1 MYKIAIRAGEAQLAS
16 KCLEVVHNAS
26 SEDSNLLYAC
36 VLDAQLVGDKDLAV
50 AALQLVLEKYQYNA
64 PSTIHLP
71 ALLRCIIRLIISQ
84 LESTSVSTPRSDVD
98 AIIDRLCKL
107 FEVGELPLRRY
118 VVSPD

>member
-36 VLDAQLVGDKDLAV
+36 VLDAQQVGDKDLAL
-50 AALQLVLEKYQYNA
+50 AALQLVLEKCQHNA

-84 LESTSVSTPRSDVD
+84 LESKSPSAPGSDVD
-98 AIIDRLCKL
+98 DLIDRLCKL
-107 FEVGELPLRRY
+107 FEVGELLSHRW

>member
-1 MYKIAIRAGEAQLAS
+1 MYKIAVRAGEAQLAA

-36 VLDAQLVGDKDLAV
+36 VLDAQEVGDKDLAV

-84 LESTSVSTPRSDVD
+84 LESKTVSASGSEVD
-98 AIIDRLCKL
+98 DIIDRLCKL
-107 FEVGELPLRRY
+107 FEVGELLLRRY
-118 VVSPD
+118 VISLD